1 MPARGVEQHS
11 YEALMMSDDNVEDQF
26 ADYPRLEKVNDAV
39 AKKVRMPRFKLKS
52 DKRGTKKKAN
62 AVERNIN
69 DMLNYLDID
78 DKPFGSEETMYAVG
92 EPWSDSGG
100 NWVKVA
106 SVVDSGAAEHVASR
120 KMAPRVR
127 ITQSAGSRRGQTHV
141 AANGE
146 SMATEGNRR

>member
-1 MPARGVEQHS
+1 
-11 YEALMMSDDNVEDQF
+11 MMSDDNVEDQF

-106 SVVDSGAAEHVASR
+106 SVVDSGAAEHAASR
-120 KMAPRVR
+120 EMAPHAR
-127 ITQSAGSRRGQTHV
+127 ITPSVGSRRGQKS
-141 AANGE
+141 AAPNGG
-146 SMATEGNRR
+146 SMANRGRR